1 MKPHRALCAERGT
14 LLAIPLRIGGAI
26 IATPFRLEVSMLG
39 RRSHARITLESGAE
53 GVLSLARDISVRA
66 SGDGH
71 LVAISRD
78 AAAIGERVRVLL
90 ADDEVTVVAEVIES
104 KPVVCDGAVR
114 HRLLMRCSGRGVIS
128 SNRADGRRE

>member
-1 MKPHRALCAERGT
+1 LPAHGG
-14 LLAIPLRIGGAI
+14 IGGAI

-39 RRSHARITLESGAE
+39 RRSHARISLESGAE
-53 GVLSLARDISVRA
+53 GVLSLARDISVRT
-66 SGDGH
+66 SGDGY

-104 KPVVCDGAVR
+104 KPVICDGAVR
-114 HRLLMRCSGRGVIS
+114 HRLLMRCSGRDVVS
-128 SNRADGRRE
+128 SNRADGRHE

>member
-1 MKPHRALCAERGT
+1 
-14 LLAIPLRIGGAI
+14 
-26 IATPFRLEVSMLG
+26 MLG
-39 RRSHARITLESGAE
+39 RRSHARISLESGAE
-53 GVLSLARDISVRA
+53 GVLSFARDISVRLH
-66 SGDGH
+66 GDGH

-114 HRLLMRCSGRGVIS
+114 HRLLMRCSGRDVS
-128 SNRADGRRE
+128 SNGSEGRHE

>member
-1 MKPHRALCAERGT
+1 
-14 LLAIPLRIGGAI
+14 
-26 IATPFRLEVSMLG
+26 MLG
-39 RRSHARITLESGAE
+39 RRSHARISLESGAE
-53 GVLSLARDISVRA
+53 GVLSLARDISVRV

-114 HRLLMRCSGRGVIS
+114 HRLLMRRSGRDVVS
-128 SNRADGRRE
+128 SNRVDGPHE

>member
-1 MKPHRALCAERGT
+1 MKRTAGPRGGAVPSLPT
-14 LLAIPLRIGGAI
+14 DGGIGGAI
-26 IATPFRLEVSMLG
+26 IATPFRFEVSMLG
-39 RRSHARITLESGAE
+39 RRSHARISLGSAAE
-53 GVLSLARDISVRA
+53 GVLSLARDISVRT

-104 KPVVCDGAVR
+104 KPVICDGAVR
-114 HRLLMRCSGRGVIS
+114 HRLLMRCSGRDVVLS
-128 SNRADGRRE
+128 DRAGGRHE

>member
-1 MKPHRALCAERGT
+1 
-14 LLAIPLRIGGAI
+14 
-26 IATPFRLEVSMLG
+26 MLG
-39 RRSHARITLESGAE
+39 RRSHARISLESGAE
-53 GVLSLARDISVRA
+53 GVLSLARDISVRT

-104 KPVVCDGAVR
+104 KPVICDGAVR
-114 HRLLMRCSGRGVIS
+114 HRLLMRCSGRDSVSLNGASEGTNGTLAPLAGGS
-128 SNRADGRRE
+128 SRE

>member
-1 MKPHRALCAERGT
+1 LPAPHG
-14 LLAIPLRIGGAI
+14 IGGAI

-39 RRSHARITLESGAE
+39 RRSHARISLESGAE
-53 GVLSLARDISVRA
+53 GVLSLSRDISVRT

-90 ADDEVTVVAEVIES
+90 SDDDVTVVAEVIES
-104 KPVVCDGAVR
+104 KPVICDGAVR
-114 HRLLMRCSGRGVIS
+114 HRLVMRCSGRDVVS
-128 SNRADGRRE
+128 SNRASGRHE

>member
-1 MKPHRALCAERGT
+1 
-14 LLAIPLRIGGAI
+14 
-26 IATPFRLEVSMLG
+26 MLG
-39 RRSHARITLESGAE
+39 RRSHARISLESGAE

-90 ADDEVTVVAEVIES
+90 SDDDVTVVAEVIES
-104 KPVVCDGAVR
+104 KPVICDGAVR
-114 HRLLMRCSGRGVIS
+114 HRLVMRCSGRYDVS
-128 SNRADGRRE
+128 SNRASERHK